1 MAKAKR
7 VTITILMVVVWGWT
21 LFMSIFAS
29 HLRGRLAS
37 LAIGILI
44 NVALAVYYS
53 YLVKRP
59 RTFREWFNQ

>member
-7 VTITILMVVVWGWT
+7 IVITLLMVVVWGWT
-21 LFMSIFAS
+21 LFMSISAT

-37 LAIGILI
+37 LGIGILI
-44 NVALAVYYS
+44 NVVLAVYYS

-59 RTFREWFNQ
+59 RTFREWFKQ